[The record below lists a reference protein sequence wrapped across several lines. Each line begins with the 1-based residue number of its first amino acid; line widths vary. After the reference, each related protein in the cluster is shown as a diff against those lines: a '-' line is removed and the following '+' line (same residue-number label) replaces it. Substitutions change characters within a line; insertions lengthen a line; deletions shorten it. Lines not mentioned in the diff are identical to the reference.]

1 MSVAIKIEIEVKRIG
16 SELDSIEHATFNAA
30 RPLRPT
36 GGRANCRANRLT
48 DDILSVGF
56 SPDMRSIHLNR
67 VSVGLLAILFLV
79 AAVWFAF
86 ERQAPKPIPAD
97 EFVRAM
103 DAHQTSLIDRYFSEH
118 QNPNVRA
125 ANDRSLLFAA
135 ILREDRAVAQRLL
148 NAGASADLCDDAGV
162 TPLMVATMHGDL
174 EMVRA
179 LAGHVSD
186 VTARDRA
193 RHSALYYAVN
203 AQKLEVVDLLLNL
216 TPNLELAYGDAGELL
231 TLALGTPNTKI
242 AQEILSRLPRLQEWS
257 DGALRALD
265 GVLRAGDRESVR
277 LLLSK
282 HIPPPTPVG
291 KRVPLLAYAIETD
304 NAPLFATLLE
314 CGADANTILPAKYD
328 KEFLD
333 GLPSKSFR
341 NYIEDDRNVTCLMLA
356 AGLGKTDFV
365 RALLQAGADRNRATG
380 RYKMMPLYFAAELGH
395 WQAAQLLLG
404 SGPDPEKLRIEISL
418 SSQHM
423 ALIKDGV
430 PVLNSTC
437 STGREG
443 YSTKRGYFVI
453 TDKERNHRSTIYHVD
468 MPYFMRLSCLD
479 FGMHE
484 GVVPNYPASHGCIR
498 LPGET
503 ARKLF
508 AEIPIGT
515 VVAVQ

>member
-1 MSVAIKIEIEVKRIG
+1 MRGIK
-16 SELDSIEHATFNAA
+16 LNWF
-30 RPLRPT
+30 
-36 GGRANCRANRLT
+36 
-48 DDILSVGF
+48 SVGA
-56 SPDMRSIHLNR
+56 
-67 VSVGLLAILFLV
+67 LAAVFLA
-79 AAVWFAF
+79 AAVWLAL
-86 ERQAPKPIPAD
+86 EPQAIKPIPAD

-103 DAHQTSLIDRYFSEH
+103 ETHHTSLINRYFRER
-118 QNPNVRA
+118 QNLNVRT
-125 ANDRSLLFAA
+125 ANDRSLLFTA
-135 ILREDRAVAQRLL
+135 ILREDREIAHRLL
-148 NAGASADLCDDAGV
+148 DAGASPDLCDDVGV
-162 TPLMVATMHGDL
+162 TPLMVAAMHGDL
-174 EMVRA
+174 ELVRA
-179 LAGHVSD
+179 MIGSVTD

-193 RHSALYYAVN
+193 GHSALYYAVN
-203 AQKLEVVDLLLNL
+203 AQKIEIVDLLLNL
-216 TPNLELAYGDAGELL
+216 TPNLELAYGDSGELL
-231 TLALGTPNTKI
+231 TLALATPNAKI

-257 DGALRALD
+257 SAALRALD
-265 GVLRAGDRESVR
+265 NVLRLGDRDSVR

-282 HIPPPTPVG
+282 HIPAPSPEG
-291 KRVPLLAYAIETD
+291 KRVPLLAYAISTD
-304 NAPLFATLLE
+304 NTPLFTTLLE
-314 CGADANTILPAKYD
+314 CGADANTTLPAKYD

-333 GLPSKSFR
+333 SLPSKSFR

-356 AGLGKTDFV
+356 AGLGKTDYV
-365 RALLQAGADRNRATG
+365 HALLQAGAEKNRSTG
-380 RYKMMPLYFAAELGH
+380 RYKMVALYFAAELGH

-404 SGPDPEKLRIEISL
+404 SGPAPEKLRIEISL
-418 SSQHM
+418 ASQHM
-423 ALIKDGV
+423 SLIKDGV
-430 PVLNSTC
+430 PVLNSIC

-443 YSTKRGYFVI
+443 YGTKRGFFVV

>member
-1 MSVAIKIEIEVKRIG
+1 
-16 SELDSIEHATFNAA
+16 
-30 RPLRPT
+30 
-36 GGRANCRANRLT
+36 
-48 DDILSVGF
+48 
-56 SPDMRSIHLNR
+56 MRSIRLNR
-67 VSVGLLAILFLV
+67 ATVGVLAALFLLAAAWLV
-79 AAVWFAF
+79 FD
-86 ERQAPKPIPAD
+86 RQAPKPIPPD

-103 DAHQTSLIDRYFSEH
+103 ETRQSSLIDRYFRQHE
-118 QNPNVRA
+118 NPNARA
-125 ANDRSLLFAA
+125 VNDRSLLFSA
-135 ILREDRAVAQRLL
+135 ILREDRVVARRLL
-148 NAGASADLCDDAGV
+148 DAGASADLSDNAGV
-162 TPLMVATMHGDL
+162 TPLMVASMHGDL
-174 EMVRA
+174 ELVRE
-179 LAGHVSD
+179 LAGHVTD
-186 VTARDRA
+186 ITARDRA
-193 RHSALYYAVN
+193 GHSALYYAVT
-203 AQKLEVVDLLLNL
+203 AQKLEIVDLLLSL
-216 TPNLELAYGDAGELL
+216 TPNLELAYGNTGELL
-231 TLALGTPNTKI
+231 TLALGSQDTKI

-257 DGALRALD
+257 PEALRALD
-265 GVLRAGDRESVR
+265 NCLRAGDRDSVR

-282 HIPPPTPVG
+282 HVPQPTPEG
-291 KRVPLLAYAIETD
+291 KRVPLLAYAIATD
-304 NAPLFATLLE
+304 NAPLFITLLE
-314 CGADANTILPAKYD
+314 CGADANTTLPAKYD

-333 GLPSKSFR
+333 SLPSKSFR

-356 AGLGKTDFV
+356 AGLGRTDYV

-380 RYKMMPLYFAAELGH
+380 RYKMIALYFAAELGH
-395 WQAAQLLLG
+395 WQPAQILLG
-404 SGPDPEKLRIEISL
+404 SGPAPEKLRIEISL
-418 SSQHM
+418 ASQHM

-430 PVLNSTC
+430 PVLDSVC

-443 YSTKRGYFVI
+443 YSTKRGFFVI

>member
-1 MSVAIKIEIEVKRIG
+1 MQRSTPAVHSTGRPAL
-16 SELDSIEHATFNAA
+16 ELHG
-30 RPLRPT
+30 LR
-36 GGRANCRANRLT
+36 RLT
-48 DDILSVGF
+48 NGILSLGL
-56 SPDMRSIHLNR
+56 SPDMRSLNLNR
-67 VSVGLLAILFLV
+67 ASVSMVVALFVL
-79 AAVWFAF
+79 AAVWLAF
-86 ERQAPKPIPAD
+86 ERQASKPILAD

-103 DAHQTSLIDRYFSEH
+103 ETHQTSLIDRYFNQH
-118 QNPNVRA
+118 QNPNART
-125 ANDRSLLFAA
+125 ANDRSLLFTA
-135 ILREDRAVAQRLL
+135 ILREDRIVARRLL
-148 NAGASADLCDDAGV
+148 DAGASADLSDNAGV
-162 TPLMVATMHGDL
+162 TPLMVAAMHGDL
-174 EMVRA
+174 ELVRA
-179 LAGHVSD
+179 LAGHVTD
-186 VTARDRA
+186 IAARDRA
-193 RHSALYYAVN
+193 GHSALYYAVT
-203 AQKLEVVDLLLNL
+203 AQRVEIVDLLLTL
-216 TPNLELAYGDAGELL
+216 TPNLELAYGDPGELL
-231 TLALGTPNTKI
+231 TLALGSANTKI
-242 AQEILSRLPRLQEWS
+242 AQEILSRLPRLEQWS
-257 DGALRALD
+257 AGALHALD
-265 GVLRAGDRESVR
+265 NVLRVGDRESIR

-282 HIPPPTPVG
+282 HIPPPTPEG
-291 KRVPLLAYAIETD
+291 KRVPLLAYAISTD

-314 CGADANTILPAKYD
+314 CGADANTTLPPKYD
-328 KEFLD
+328 TEFLD
-333 GLPSKSFR
+333 SLPSKSFR

-356 AGLGKTDFV
+356 AGLGRTDYV
-365 RALLQAGADRNRATG
+365 RALLQVGADRNRATG
-380 RYKMMPLYFAAELGH
+380 RYKMIALYFAAELGH
-395 WQAAQLLLG
+395 WQPAQILLG
-404 SGPDPEKLRIEISL
+404 SGPAPDHLRIEISL

-437 STGREG
+437 STGRDG